1 MKKYKYT
8 FEAMYRCDTHMYEE
22 NFEIIGSLQAYDLW
36 EMAIRKAL
44 QEQEHHC
51 CTLTGLKIKYTE
63 EI

>member
-1 MKKYKYT
+1 MKKFKYT
-8 FEAMYRCDTHMYEE
+8 FEAMYRYDTHMHEE
-22 NFEIIGSLQAYDLW
+22 SFDITGSLQAYDLW

-51 CTLTGLKIKYTE
+51 CTLTELKVKNIE